1 MTRTQT
7 EREANRKRSI
17 LALAFVA
24 VGVCVLDAASKR
36 WALSHLGSG
45 DQWFGDGFR
54 LTLIHNE
61 HLAWGLSAG
70 SFTPLVTSLATLILV
85 ALVTRVC
92 RELAAVDRLA
102 PMMLGLIGGAGLAN
116 GLDVFLGPSG
126 VVDFIALP
134 VGGQEA
140 VLNVADVAAA
150 LGLVLCL
157 RTVFVL
163 SRAIAAE
170 RRAPELTLVGAQAEA
185 SFERVVPI
193 ALVESERTVPVF
205 DERRVARNVDRPLSP
220 RLTVLPREQEGE
232 RRP

>member
-1 MTRTQT
+1 MAHTHA
-7 EREANRKRSI
+7 ERVVSSKRNRAIIVSG
-17 LALAFVA
+17 LVA
-24 VGVCVLDAASKR
+24 IGVCVLDATSKR
-36 WALSHLGSG
+36 WALAHLDSR
-45 DQWFGDGFR
+45 DQWFGDFR
-54 LTLIHNE
+54 LTLMHNK

-70 SFTPLVTSLATLILV
+70 SFTPLVTTLATVLLV
-85 ALVTRVC
+85 ALVIRVC

-102 PMMLGLIGGAGLAN
+102 SLMLGLLGGAGLAN

-150 LGLVLCL
+150 LGLLLCI

-170 RRAPELTLVGAQAEA
+170 RRPAFTLAQARA
-185 SFERVVPI
+185 QVSRERVVP
-193 ALVESERTVPVF
+193 LFVESERSVPVYN
-205 DERRVARNVDRPLSP
+205 ERERAREDDRPAAND
-220 RLTVLPREQEGE
+220 LTIRARQHDRE